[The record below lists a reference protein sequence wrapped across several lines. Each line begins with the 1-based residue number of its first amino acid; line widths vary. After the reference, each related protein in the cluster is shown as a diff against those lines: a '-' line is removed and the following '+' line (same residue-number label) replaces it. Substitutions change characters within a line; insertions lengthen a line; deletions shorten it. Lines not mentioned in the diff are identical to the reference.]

1 MNLLPRQEHTTN
13 SLYLILRRRITG
25 KAGAWRELERCN
37 ITLIPASWPQYTPIL
52 PSGNDVCIATKKK
65 DTHTGTPPSQAS
77 PDRLFIFRRFISLSR
92 AVQSFFA
99 GAWPPKEPASYGV
112 VPS

>member
-1 MNLLPRQEHTTN
+1 MNVLPRQEHITY
-13 SLYLILRRRITG
+13 SLYLILCRQITG

-37 ITLIPASWPQYTPIL
+37 ITLIPASWPQYTLIL
-52 PSGNDVCIATKKK
+52 PSGNDVYIATKKN
-65 DTHTGTPPSQAS
+65 THTGTPPSQAS
-77 PDRLFIFRRFISLSR
+77 PDRLFIFRRFVSLSR